1 MIPKKV
7 EKGDVIQISIIY
19 LDKTTTTID
28 FDINKPLLN
37 ILQIVSKEYPNIIQ
51 IYENEIDGI
60 IYTTQII
67 NVNIRIKSIFETDYA
82 LVFGTS
88 GSLRAIFHG
97 NVMLQGNFNK
107 VIFLQDCEFCGYFSA
122 IECNF
127 YDNVFFDNTI
137 FKGYVYFSKSQF
149 NKTACFYGVTFEK
162 TPNFSQAIFNGN
174 LNFINTKLNFD
185 INEYKESIK
194 QQLKRQA
201 ELYGSARQNTN
212 LMLQRIPI
220 LEKIAN
226 DFRDSFRSFKSA
238 LIKDNNLLDASN
250 YHKIEL
256 YFKEIELDSKKPKPF
271 SKEWI
276 DFWQL
281 KFYRLTSNHH
291 TDLLKSFN
299 SLIILIGIFVIFG
312 LCIVVGFNKCLGFC
326 DSNPHAIIEFY
337 NTHIKNAVINYKW
350 IAFGCNALLSLAF
363 VFLFCICQIC
373 GIARKIALWICY
385 PLTFA
390 MLISSPKYLIP
401 AIGIFTDRRI
411 SLDPLVINGSLYTIF
426 FGFMI
431 YSFIKTLRKN
441 SIIPN

>member
-1 MIPKKV
+1 MKQILELQITAQKT
-7 EKGDVIQISIIY
+7 ETSNVIQISIIY
-19 LDKTTTTID
+19 WDKTTKIID
-28 FDINKPLLN
+28 FNPNESLLK
-37 ILQIVSKEYPNIIQ
+37 ILQTVSKEYPNIIQ
-51 IYENEIDGI
+51 IYENEIEGI
-60 IYTTQII
+60 VYTTQII

-127 YDNVFFDNTI
+127 YDNVFFDNSI

-162 TPNFSQAIFNGN
+162 TPNFSQAIFNDN

-185 INEYKESIK
+185 INECKESIK

-226 DFRDSFRSFKSA
+226 DFRDSFRGFKSA

-276 DFWQL
+276 DLWQL
-281 KFYRLTSNHH
+281 KLYRLTSNHH
-291 TDLLKSFN
+291 TDLLRIFSC
-299 SLIILIGIFVIFG
+299 IVILIGCFATTLFFIKDYGNPKIWYGIFWATFGVVSIFTAFDK
-312 LCIVVGFNKCLGFC
+312 IRYLGF
-326 DSNPHAIIEFY
+326 F
-337 NTHIKNAVINYKW
+337 T
-350 IAFGCNALLSLAF
+350 LLSLVPCA
-363 VFLFCICQIC
+363 
-373 GIARKIALWICY
+373 W
-385 PLTFA
+385 
-390 MLISSPKYLIP
+390 LISYSPKY
-401 AIGIFTDRRI
+401 IFGVA
-411 SLDPLVINGSLYTIF
+411 SLFGNNCNSIFLNFAFSIYTIL
-426 FGFMI
+426 
-431 YSFIKTLRKN
+431 FILLIFSLQKTARRN